1 MNMQHLHE
9 ESFNMGD
16 SKADKQMKAQGVF
29 LDKKTQDHEKVK
41 FLNL

>member
-9 ESFNMGD
+9 ESFNMKD
-16 SKADKQMKAQGVF
+16 TEVDKEMKMQGVF
-29 LDKKTQDHEKVK
+29 LDKKTQCHEKVK